1 MINQLLTQNYQRQPC
16 RTREE
21 LTDFDDMDFTETDL
35 NSSEDYEKRFR
46 RTPLLLFKRKFRSR
60 RECILPQK
68 KLMAEAMQPIG
79 RTVFGDP
86 ANAENVLSEQE
97 ALNLLNEWVENER
110 LRLHMK
116 QVAAVMKAW
125 ALEKENLSEVEAH
138 KWWLAGLLHDADWE
152 KYPNDH
158 CRIIIEE
165 LERRKIDP
173 SIIHCIASHGPRH
186 FGVEP
191 ETIMD
196 KMIYAFDE
204 LSGFVHASALIRPAR
219 YEGMDVKSVMKKL
232 KTPSFA
238 AQVSRED
245 INDAISRINT
255 SLEDLISF
263 VINHQK
269 EVI

>member
-1 MINQLLTQNYQRQPC
+1 
-16 RTREE
+16 
-21 LTDFDDMDFTETDL
+21 
-35 NSSEDYEKRFR
+35 
-46 RTPLLLFKRKFRSR
+46 
-60 RECILPQK
+60 
-68 KLMAEAMQPIG
+68 MAEAIQPLG
-79 RTVFGDP
+79 RSTFGDA
-86 ANAENVLSEQE
+86 ANAGNVLSKDE
-97 ALNLLNEWVENER
+97 ALNLLNEWVANDR

-125 ALEKENLSEVEAH
+125 ALEKEKLSEEEAY

-165 LERRKIDP
+165 LEKRKIDP
-173 SIIHCIASHGPRH
+173 ALIHCIASHGPKH

-191 ETIMD
+191 ETTMD

-204 LSGFVHASALIRPAR
+204 LSGFVHAAALIRPTR

-238 AQVSRED
+238 AQVRRED
-245 INDAISRINT
+245 INDAVSRINT
-255 SLEDLISF
+255 PLEELIGF
-263 VINHQK
+263 VIGHQK
-269 EVI
+269 EIE

>member
-1 MINQLLTQNYQRQPC
+1 MSIHQLGR
-16 RTREE
+16 
-21 LTDFDDMDFTETDL
+21 
-35 NSSEDYEKRFR
+35 SS
-46 RTPLLLFKRKFRSR
+46 
-60 RECILPQK
+60 
-68 KLMAEAMQPIG
+68 
-79 RTVFGDP
+79 FGDP
-86 ANAENVLSEQE
+86 SNSGNLMSIEE
-97 ALNLLNEWVENER
+97 AHQLLNDWVPNER

-125 ALEKENLSEVEAH
+125 AIEKENAVELIAL
-138 KWWLAGLLHDADWE
+138 KWELAGLLHDADWE
-152 KYPNDH
+152 KYPDDH

-165 LERRKIDP
+165 LERRQIDP

-191 ETIMD
+191 KTSMD

-204 LSGFVHASALIRPAR
+204 LSGFIHASALIRLTR

-245 INDAISRINT
+245 INDAIGRLT
-255 SLEDLISF
+255 YSLEEIIDFIIS
-263 VINHQK
+263 N
-269 EVI
+269 